1 MKSSLFTLGSWALLA
16 CLWLSACDPP
26 EPPAG
31 EYPAVF
37 RDAAATSDAEAA
49 DSGPN
54 SDLVADGTWLLWH
67 ETSTC
72 VKALS
77 VDLESVTQ
85 TLLLVSLSSD
95 VGGVVHHTSR
105 DCLIEQTPI
114 VGVAT
119 TIPLQ
124 VVETIPPQNYVAVL
138 SGSHEGATYST
149 QRIIELWGLHLDD
162 PEFEELPKDP
172 LDSRVY
178 DQDGDG
184 NPGATLVLGANQ
196 CSMYVVQRAI
206 AQWNGKVESSIRIA
220 GVGNNATTQV
230 VLGATGGF
238 CASQFD
244 TRNPPDSA
252 RFVLQRVDGRYGAPN
267 LDTNGDGQIDCE
279 EVRAY
284 GSEPFGP
291 RQPDNERCKSQP

>member
-1 MKSSLFTLGSWALLA
+1 MLGLHAPVVAILRIPTGLEAMDVAAAGTPVDGGGDFEGAVAAFQGDHVLHAAL
-16 CLWLSACDPP
+16 
-26 EPPAG
+26 
-31 EYPAVF
+31 AVAAF
-37 RDAAATSDAEAA
+37 ANDDAAHMVLKGGRQNLAGAGPAA
-49 DSGPN
+49 
-54 SDLVADGTWLLWH
+54 
-67 ETSTC
+67 
-72 VKALS
+72 
-77 VDLESVTQ
+77 
-85 TLLLVSLSSD
+85 
-95 VGGVVHHTSR
+95 
-105 DCLIEQTPI
+105 I
-114 VGVAT
+114 
-119 TIPLQ
+119 
-124 VVETIPPQNYVAVL
+124 
-138 SGSHEGATYST
+138 
-149 QRIIELWGLHLDD
+149 
-162 PEFEELPKDP
+162 
-172 LDSRVY
+172 